1 MLLTY
6 TQSYTDTYAGKLRN
20 CRIDLANW
28 SQMAGQTECQR
39 KACLQSF
46 WRGVQARASWGRRGT
61 QWDML
66 RVRRLHIDHAR
77 LRSSAVRLSRCLQTG
92 VSRKEGDK
100 LVDESRSL
108 LPQLRAP
115 HQGPCSWWVL
125 TVLSLGLFK
134 RSHYHTCSW
143 RPCMEDTSCWHWNTV
158 FVTDWGGSGEGIT
171 KNNDSTGDQAM
182 DACMRP
188 FVSPRKEL
196 RQLLT

>member
-6 TQSYTDTYAGKLRN
+6 TQSYTDTYAGMLRN

-92 VSRKEGDK
+92 VSRKEGERERK
-100 LVDESRSL
+100 WVILKIRWGKRVTCIWLEPWVRSGCEGSSFLFMTQGQKIPRCLCPELLV
-108 LPQLRAP
+108 QTF
-115 HQGPCSWWVL
+115 CSWAGRSSPSLPHFWKTEAKCSQT
-125 TVLSLGLFK
+125 TV
-134 RSHYHTCSW
+134 
-143 RPCMEDTSCWHWNTV
+143 
-158 FVTDWGGSGEGIT
+158 
-171 KNNDSTGDQAM
+171 
-182 DACMRP
+182 
-188 FVSPRKEL
+188 
-196 RQLLT
+196 

>member
-1 MLLTY
+1 MQECWGTAELTWL
-6 TQSYTDTYAGKLRN
+6 TGVRWLVRLSVRERHA
-20 CRIDLANW
+20 CRAFEEEYKP
-28 SQMAGQTECQR
+28 GHP
-39 KACLQSF
+39 
-46 WRGVQARASWGRRGT
+46 GVGEARSGICCGSGG
-61 QWDML
+61 
-66 RVRRLHIDHAR
+66 LHIDHAR

-108 LPQLRAP
+108 LPQLRTP

-134 RSHYHTCSW
+134 RSHYHTCPW

-171 KNNDSTGDQAM
+171 KDNDGTGDQAM
-182 DACMRP
+182 DACTRP

-196 RQLLT
+196 CQLLT